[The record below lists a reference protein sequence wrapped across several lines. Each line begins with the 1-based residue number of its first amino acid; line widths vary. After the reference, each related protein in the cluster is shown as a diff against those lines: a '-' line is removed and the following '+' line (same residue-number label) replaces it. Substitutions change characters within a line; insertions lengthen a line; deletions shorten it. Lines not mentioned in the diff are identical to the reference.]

1 MARTMARAVALGV
14 AVCTLVVASAP
25 AAARAAETWMPLG
38 PPGGD
43 VRSMAA
49 DPRDPRV
56 LYLGTADGIVY
67 RSEDGG
73 LVWRRLSPGFPRR
86 GMSLDDLE
94 VDKDGTVYVAYWQ
107 LDGEGGGVARSSDG
121 GRTFAVLPG
130 IDGQGV
136 RAFAIAPSDPRVLVA
151 GTL

>member
-1 MARTMARAVALGV
+1 MARKMARAVALG
-14 AVCTLVVASAP
+14 AVVWALGVTLAHT
-25 AAARAAETWMPLG
+25 AARAAEAWRAVG

-73 LVWRRLSPGFPRR
+73 LAWRRLSPGFPRR

-94 VDKDGTVYVAYWQ
+94 VDKDGTVYVAY
-107 LDGEGGGVARSSDG
+107 
-121 GRTFAVLPG
+121 
-130 IDGQGV
+130 
-136 RAFAIAPSDPRVLVA
+136 
-151 GTL
+151 